1 MEIVKQ
7 LKQIVIILFIFAIV
21 NLCLLYF
28 QSYQVR
34 ELLNYAK
41 EISQALEELDLET
54 LSQLIE
60 NFPELRNT
68 LLNQL

>member
-1 MEIVKQ
+1 MAIVKQ
-7 LKQIVIILFIFAIV
+7 LKQIVIIIFIFAIV

-41 EISQALEELDLET
+41 EIS
-54 LSQLIE
+54 
-60 NFPELRNT
+60 
-68 LLNQL
+68 